1 MSDERNKKMRRCLD
15 SAFAPS
21 SLEIIDESHLH
32 AGHPGARDGR
42 GHFRVNLV
50 SDSFSG
56 KRALERHRM
65 VFAALGELMQ
75 TDIHAVSINA
85 RAPEEVSRPGTTI
98 TTETK
103 E

>member
-1 MSDERNKKMRRCLD
+1 MSDGRCEAIRHRLEA
-15 SAFAPS
+15 AFAPS
-21 SLEIIDESHLH
+21 ALEIVDESHLH

-42 GHFRVNLV
+42 GHFRVDLV
-50 SDSFSG
+50 SEAFSG

-75 TDIHAVSINA
+75 TDIHALSINA
-85 RAPEEVSRPGTTI
+85 RAPEEVRRPGKTI